1 MANHSVRKTSIG
13 KFLDANI
20 PEVYVAQ
27 HSGHNNTDS
36 LKNYKAASVTH
47 RFQMSHILSASNKE
61 NIKPATSISKSSSTI
76 ITRKQVTCDVIIF
89 IIHF

>member
-1 MANHSVRKTSIG
+1 MANHSVRKASIG

-20 PEVYVAQ
+20 PEMYVAQ
-27 HSGHNNTDS
+27 HIGHNNTDS

-89 IIHF
+89 IIF